1 MFPEGWIPRH
11 VGREHGSRRQVGM
24 VLEQA
29 EIHKY
34 EAEGGLTFEITNPT
48 LSDKHLSARP

>member
-1 MFPEGWIPRH
+1 MFPEGWIPWH

-34 EAEGGLTFEITNPT
+34 EAEGELTFEITNPT